1 MNERKKQIADAALA
15 LFQEKG
21 IEHTSVQ
28 DILVAATISKGTFY
42 NHFSS
47 KNDCV
52 AEILENLRE
61 EAGQR
66 RIAAQIGKDKQDR
79 AIFVEQISILIELQ
93 EERRLYRLFEAILHS
108 HEADLK
114 KLVLQHRIHDIE
126 WLTTRLTEVKGD
138 NVRPYAFE
146 AAVLFTG
153 MLQHILFVNRY
164 TNNQY
169 NLKHIIDVLLGYL
182 ELILPTMNQENTML
196 LNKEAI
202 NQFRAQVDKKT
213 VTYSD
218 ITSSLEPFQNAQL
231 SQEQQD
237 LVDAITNE
245 LEQDRLR
252 KVVLLSLIKPFRS
265 SFSKTPLEADAKT
278 LANLVWFY
286 IHSQ

>member
-1 MNERKKQIADAALA
+1 MKEKKQIADAALA

-114 KLVLQHRIHDIE
+114 K
-126 WLTTRLTEVKGD
+126 TC
-138 NVRPYAFE
+138 
-146 AAVLFTG
+146 FTAS
-153 MLQHILFVNRY
+153 H
-164 TNNQY
+164 
-169 NLKHIIDVLLGYL
+169 
-182 ELILPTMNQENTML
+182 P
-196 LNKEAI
+196 
-202 NQFRAQVDKKT
+202 
-213 VTYSD
+213 
-218 ITSSLEPFQNAQL
+218 
-231 SQEQQD
+231 
-237 LVDAITNE
+237 
-245 LEQDRLR
+245 
-252 KVVLLSLIKPFRS
+252 
-265 SFSKTPLEADAKT
+265 
-278 LANLVWFY
+278 
-286 IHSQ
+286 